1 LPQAAEASTVS
12 TGSIPEPIGSDE
24 SESALLLVSTRFP
37 ERKLVSNSVENAM
50 KTVAYPHIG
59 SNFQTDRAKSALSA
73 RQRINQHHQ
82 FSKPHI
88 DKIALGDEPIARSN

>member
-1 LPQAAEASTVS
+1 MNQNRLY
-12 TGSIPEPIGSDE
+12 
-24 SESALLLVSTRFP
+24 LLVSTRFP